1 METAPA
7 RLAAS
12 HALWERARR
21 VMPGGIYGHQ
31 NGAALGD
38 GHPRFL
44 ARAERSRV
52 WDVDGNEYV
61 DWMCAYGPMILGYG
75 HPAVEA
81 AVAEQLAGG
90 DCLPLPGPRMV
101 ELAERLVALTPRADF
116 AVFGK
121 NGADATSWAVDV
133 ARAHT
138 GRPRIARVRGAYH
151 AARPWALPHLPGVPA
166 HYRDDLREF
175 AWNDLDELGALFA
188 AHPGE
193 IAVVMTTPFDHLTG
207 AAPAPGFFAGLRALC
222 DAHGALFA
230 MDDVRAGFRFNLGGS
245 CEHFGAAPDLI
256 CYSKAI
262 ANGHALSAGLAREA
276 LRAAA
281 ERIYFTGSFFFAS
294 GSFAAALATLE
305 VLARTDAI
313 ARIQRIGTLLSDGLT
328 EQARRNAP
336 SRLSR
341 PRAEGQRA
349 ANRRIVMEC
358 AGQTW
363 SSPPLRAV
371 ARLSRT
377 STRRGCSNEFIAPAS
392 GPFTSQTRTG
402 PATSAPVTSTVAVRS
417 RSRSRLTS
425 ATEISRPA
433 ESALAAASIS
443 KNGPRSDTWCTRPP

>member
-1 METAPA
+1 METPPA

-21 VMPGGIYGHQ
+21 VMPGGVYGHQ

-166 HYRDDLREF
+166 HYRDDLLEF

-193 IAVVMTTPFDHLTG
+193 IAVVMTAPFDHLTG

-276 LRAAA
+276 LRPAA

-294 GSFAAALATLE
+294 GAFAAALATLD

-313 ARIQRIGTLLSDGLT
+313 ARIQRTGAAPLRRPRRAGAAPRRPPDAGGP
-328 EQARRNAP
+328 ARHAGDPLRRRSRAPAHPPLVWPGDRGRRLRAPHPQLVRLGGPHRRGRGAHAGGGGAPP
-336 SRLSR
+336 SRPSR
-341 PRAEGQRA
+341 PKAEAVSARSG
-349 ANRRIVMEC
+349 
-358 AGQTW
+358 AG
-363 SSPPLRAV
+363 S
-371 ARLSRT
+371 
-377 STRRGCSNEFIAPAS
+377 
-392 GPFTSQTRTG
+392 
-402 PATSAPVTSTVAVRS
+402 
-417 RSRSRLTS
+417 
-425 ATEISRPA
+425 
-433 ESALAAASIS
+433 
-443 KNGPRSDTWCTRPP
+443 